1 MKTPLIISNG
11 CFIHFPSLPQFVP
24 LVSDFGVTSVWML
37 LDISYFVIV
46 TTIGLNLV
54 LGIIVDSFS
63 VLKDERVS
71 GTCTQQVSLH
81 DANNII
87 LLCY

>member
-1 MKTPLIISNG
+1 
-11 CFIHFPSLPQFVP
+11 
-24 LVSDFGVTSVWML
+24 ML

-71 GTCTQQVSLH
+71 
-81 DANNII
+81 DACSQCAII
-87 LLCY
+87 T

>member
-1 MKTPLIISNG
+1 
-11 CFIHFPSLPQFVP
+11 
-24 LVSDFGVTSVWML
+24 ML

-63 VLKDERVS
+63 VLKDERVRVHVLS
-71 GTCTQQVSLH
+71 VQSLH
-81 DANNII
+81 EVSKII
-87 LLCY
+87 LRYEIRC